1 MNYGRVEYVIAI
13 MHCSLLLACAH
24 KEATRALKAESTE
37 RKRRHNDSA
46 EEFIAQAD
54 RISVNVLG
62 QTASD
67 LL

>member
-1 MNYGRVEYVIAI
+1 
-13 MHCSLLLACAH
+13 LLACAH